1 MTKKMGPV
9 ARKYGGD
16 VHPAI
21 PELAGQLKEKKID
34 RREFLRSATVLGMS
48 ATAAYAL
55 AGRITGARVVP
66 KAEAAAA
73 PKKGGNLRVSMY
85 VKESADPATYDWS
98 EKSNLGRHMTEPLV
112 QIGQD
117 GIAGPHLAEGWK
129 ASDDLKTWTFK
140 LRKGVKW
147 SNGDDFGADDV
158 IFNFQRWLDP
168 ATGSSNQGRFS
179 SMTQKVDTGKKDK
192 DGKPI
197 ISTVASEGALEKV
210 DDHTVRFHLNVAD
223 LSLPESMADY
233 PALIVH
239 RRFSEEGG
247 DLTKNPVGTG
257 AFTLKEFAVGEKGV
271 LTKRTDVPYWGGDV
285 YLDQITYIDH
295 GDDPAPAIA
304 ALASNQVDAWMR
316 PSVEQLSTLASLP
329 DIEVYKVVTA
339 QAGVARMR
347 VTEKP
352 FDNKKVRQAF
362 QACIDAGRVLEVA
375 YQGLGAIGEDHHV
388 SPVHPEY
395 AKMPAQKQDYAL
407 AKKLLA
413 EAGYPDGIKMR
424 IDCVATP
431 TWEQN
436 TCKVLSEMVK
446 PGGIDLAINVMPG
459 GTYWDRWMSTPL
471 GFTSWTHR
479 ALGVQVLNLAYRS
492 GVAWNETAYANPEF
506 DKLLDEAGAIFDV
519 DERRKVMAKLEKI
532 LQDDAIISQDYWR
545 SVFTAANKRVHGIY
559 AQVALEHH
567 YNKVWIG

>member
-1 MTKKMGPV
+1 MKDELKDISQTRGHE
-9 ARKYGGD
+9 YL
-16 VHPAI
+16 
-21 PELAGQLKEKKID
+21 PELAERLRKGEVD
-34 RREFLRSATVLGMS
+34 RREFLRTATLLGLSAG
-48 ATAAYAL
+48 AAYAA
-55 AGRITGARVVP
+55 AGKILGTGFAP
-66 KAEAAAA
+66 GTAAAA
-73 PKKGGNLRVSMY
+73 TPKMGGNLRVSMN
-85 VKESADPATYDWS
+85 VKESSDPAIYDWS
-98 EKSNLGRHMTEPLV
+98 EKSNLARHMVEPLV
-112 QIGQD
+112 QIGKD
-117 GIAGPHLAEGWK
+117 GIARPRLAESWQ
-129 ASDDLKTWTFK
+129 ASNDLKTWTFK

-158 IFNFQRWLDP
+158 VFNMKRWLDP

-179 SMTQKVDTGKKDK
+179 ALTTKVDTGKKDK
-192 DGKPI
+192 NGKPV
-197 ISTVASEGALEKV
+197 ISTVASEGAVEKI
-210 DDHTVRFHLNVAD
+210 DAHTVRFNLNVAD

-257 AFTLKEFAVGEKGV
+257 AFTLKEFAVGEKAV
-271 LTKRTDVPYWGGDV
+271 LVKRRDHPYWGGEV
-285 YLDQITYIDH
+285 YLDRITYVDH

-316 PSVEQLSTLASLP
+316 PSVEQLGTLRNLP
-329 DIEVYKVVTA
+329 GLKIYEVGTA
-339 QAGVARMR
+339 QTGVARMR
-347 VTEKP
+347 ITEKP

-362 QACIDAGRVLEVA
+362 QACVDAARVLEIA
-375 YQGLGAIGEDHHV
+375 YQGLGAPGEDHHV
-388 SPVHPEY
+388 APAHPEY
-395 AKMPAQKQDYAL
+395 AKLPKQKQDYGL
-407 AKKLLA
+407 ARKLLA
-413 EAGYPDGIKMR
+413 EAGYPDGIKLR

-436 TCKVLSEMVK
+436 TCKALAEMVK
-446 PGGIDLAINVMPG
+446 PGGIDLAINIMPG

-479 ALGVQVLNLAYRS
+479 PLGVQVLNLGYRT

-506 DKLLDEAGAIFDV
+506 DKLLDEAGSKVDV

-532 LQDDAIISQDYWR
+532 LQEDAIISQDFWR
-545 SVFTAANKRVHGIY
+545 SVFTAAHERVHGIY